1 MVKSC
6 VGALRRADGHRGE
19 VEVRNGVGGDG
30 GDHGGGLPVPV
41 GLADQHCCPQEAKAH
56 HKNPEKFTRFGLR
69 QNKYNPGFGF
79 LINFTLD
86 VDMYTRP

>member
-1 MVKSC
+1 MVKRR

-41 GLADQHCCPQEAKAH
+41 GLTDQHRCPQEAKTH
-56 HKNPEKFTRFGLR
+56 HKNPEELPSFGLR
-69 QNKYNPGFGF
+69 QNKYIPGFGF
-79 LINFTLD
+79 LINVTLD
-86 VDMYTRP
+86 VDM